1 MNPTLTPTIQYRS
14 LVEVSDLVEA
24 FEAGT
29 LPRECW
35 THQCHLVVAL
45 WYLVNF
51 PNEEAT
57 AKARCGIR
65 AYNQACGVENT
76 RTSGYHETL
85 TRFWMWAVEK
95 FIGEHPTV
103 LPIHE
108 LATALLNSP
117 YADRSLPFTYY
128 SKAHLMSSEAR
139 MNWVEPD
146 RGQLSVNSQ

>member
-1 MNPTLTPTIQYRS
+1 MKPTIRYHS

-29 LPRECW
+29 LPREHW
-35 THQCHLVVAL
+35 THHAHLVVAL

-51 PNEEAT
+51 PHEEAT

-76 RTSGYHETL
+76 LTSGYHETL
-85 TRFWMWAVEK
+85 TRFWMWVVAS
-95 FIGEHPTV
+95 FLGEHSAV

-108 LATALLNSP
+108 LATALLNSA
-117 YADRSLPFTYY
+117 YADRNLPFTYY
-128 SKAHLMSSEAR
+128 SKSHLMSVEAR
-139 MNWVEPD
+139 MNWAEPD
-146 RGQLSVNSQ
+146 LGQLSVNNDQ